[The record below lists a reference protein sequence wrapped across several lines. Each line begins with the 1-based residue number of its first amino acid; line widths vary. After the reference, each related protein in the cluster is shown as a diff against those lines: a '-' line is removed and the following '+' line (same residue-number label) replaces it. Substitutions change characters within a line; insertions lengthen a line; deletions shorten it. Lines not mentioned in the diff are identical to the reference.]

1 MEEIGHPLGNP
12 FGAEPAGCHMT
23 SARSSW
29 ASLLPLPAAVEE
41 ALPLPLALQWAHHAE
56 QRSNACKKYI
66 ASVVNEEVLNALWTK
81 IRDPIA
87 DIPTLPFVIRS
98 SGCLRKVAA
107 VSVEVGL
114 LSMLNAIL
122 HDGDTAYSL
131 SCSCCFALHHV
142 PVVLL

>member
-1 MEEIGHPLGNP
+1 
-12 FGAEPAGCHMT
+12 MT

-56 QRSNACKKYI
+56 QRSNACQKYI

-98 SGCLRKVAA
+98 SGCLRNVDGWHSVARYVHAVAA
-107 VSVEVGL
+107 SE
-114 LSMLNAIL
+114 AISQVHGMKHLVTAVTL
-122 HDGDTAYSL
+122 HS
-131 SCSCCFALHHV
+131 AL
-142 PVVLL
+142 P

>member
-1 MEEIGHPLGNP
+1 
-12 FGAEPAGCHMT
+12 MT

-29 ASLLPLPAAVEE
+29 ASLLPLSAAVEE

-56 QRSNACKKYI
+56 QRSNACQKYI

-122 HDGDTAYSL
+122 HDGDTAYGGM
-131 SCSCCFALHHV
+131 
-142 PVVLL
+142 

>member
-1 MEEIGHPLGNP
+1 M
-12 FGAEPAGCHMT
+12 
-23 SARSSW
+23 
-29 ASLLPLPAAVEE
+29 LPLPAAVEE

-66 ASVVNEEVLNALWTK
+66 ASVVNKEVLNALWTK